1 MVRVLIDVVAES
13 PFGEPQAG
21 VAAGPPSV
29 NVMAGLRLLLPSI
42 GIVVAIVY
50 SLYRS
55 RRSLPASATLT
66 SIPSSTSSTG
76 STEHVT
82 ASTANEEAGTPSTT
96 VAQEFLQA
104 GTSIINTEISASA
117 NNETVSASTSV
128 TNASVATILTAANSV
143 VQAVLYFILS
153 S

>member
-1 MVRVLIDVVAES
+1 
-13 PFGEPQAG
+13 
-21 VAAGPPSV
+21 
-29 NVMAGLRLLLPSI
+29 LL
-42 GIVVAIVY
+42 A
-50 SLYRS
+50 
-55 RRSLPASATLT
+55 
-66 SIPSSTSSTG
+66 
-76 STEHVT
+76 
-82 ASTANEEAGTPSTT
+82 ANEEAGTPSTT